1 MESKSSLAREVTSFR
16 SWLALSRSSDDGL
29 FGLSTVPFGS
39 SMLIAISSRLF
50 SAAMKLHSN
59 NETVTQQFRIYFGPA
74 KFFQTPSLKD
84 ICAEDTVAPG
94 AGVLLL
100 ANNVG

>member
-1 MESKSSLAREVTSFR
+1 
-16 SWLALSRSSDDGL
+16 
-29 FGLSTVPFGS
+29 
-39 SMLIAISSRLF
+39 
-50 SAAMKLHSN
+50 MKLHSN

-100 ANNVG
+100 ANNVGA